1 MLPIPEQL
9 TQGRLVCPVSRQR
22 LLASGEGLVTI
33 DGERTY
39 PVRGGVPILIADVE
53 GQARYR
59 QEAEGRMYE
68 EYLPSRPSWAKRV
81 LAPLIK
87 PRNDYRSSAADKAF
101 LAVTAAQPPD
111 SLCLSIGGGPG
122 RPHESLTNLN
132 IDLFP
137 NVDVVGD
144 AYALP
149 YADGSVDAV
158 HCEAVLEHLAEPAR
172 ALAEMRRVLRPGGLG
187 YFATPFLQAYHAYP
201 NHYQNY
207 TLEGHNHLLRSG
219 GFRVLDAG
227 TCVGPTFMILDLLSL
242 YLRHCIP
249 SKPLARAASAA
260 TLLLTRPLR
269 PLDRWIN
276 RTPQASVL
284 ASTVYAL
291 AERSE

>member
-1 MLPIPEQL
+1 MLGIQEQVA
-9 TQGRLVCPVSRQR
+9 QGRLVCPVSHQR
-22 LLASGEGLVTI
+22 LLAVDEELVTL
-33 DGERTY
+33 DGGRTY
-39 PVRGGVPILIADVE
+39 PVKGGVPILIADPE
-53 GQARYR
+53 RQASYG

-68 EYLPSRPSWAKRV
+68 EYLSGRPSWTRRF
-81 LAPLIK
+81 LASLVRPG
-87 PRNDYRSSAADKAF
+87 NDYRSEASGKAF
-101 LAVTAAQPPD
+101 QAVTAAQPLG
-111 SLCLSIGGGPG
+111 SLCLSVGGGPG

-149 YADGSVDAV
+149 YADESVDAV
-158 HCEAVLEHLAEPAR
+158 HCEAVLEHLAEPDR
-172 ALAEMRRVLRPGGLG
+172 ALREMWRVLRPGGLG

-207 TLEGHNHLLRSG
+207 TLEGHNHLLRRS

-227 TCVGPTFMILDLLSL
+227 TCVGPTFMILDLISL
-242 YLRHCIP
+242 YLRNGIP

-260 TLLLTRPLR
+260 ALLLTRPLR
-269 PLDRWIN
+269 PLDRWLN
-276 RTPQASVL
+276 RSPQASTL

-291 AERSE
+291 VERA

>member
-1 MLPIPEQL
+1 VLPIPEQL
-9 TQGRLVCPVSRQR
+9 AQGRLVCPVSRQR
-22 LLASGEGLVTI
+22 LLASDEGLVTVG
-33 DGERTY
+33 GERTY
-39 PVRGGVPILIADVE
+39 PVRGGVPILIADPE

-59 QEAEGRMYE
+59 QEAEGQMYE
-68 EYLPSRPSWAKRV
+68 EYLSGRPSWPKRF
-81 LAPLIK
+81 LAPLVR
-87 PRNDYRSSAADKAF
+87 PRNDYRSDAAGKAF
-101 LAVTAAQPPD
+101 LAVTAAQPPG

-132 IDLFP
+132 LDLFP

-172 ALAEMRRVLRPGGLG
+172 ALAEMRRVLRAGGLG
-187 YFATPFLQAYHAYP
+187 YFVTPFLQAYHAYP

-219 GFRVLDAG
+219 GFRILDAG
-227 TCVGPTFMILDLLSL
+227 TCVGPTFMILDLFSL

-249 SKPLARAASAA
+249 SQSLARAASAA
-260 TLLLTRPLR
+260 ARLLTKPLR

-276 RTPQASVL
+276 RSPQASIL

-291 AERSE
+291 VERT

>member
-1 MLPIPEQL
+1 VLPIPEQIA
-9 TQGRLVCPVSRQR
+9 QGRLVCPVSRQR
-22 LLASGEGLVTI
+22 LLTSDEGLVTA

-39 PVRGGVPILIADVE
+39 PVLGGVPILIADPEV
-53 GQARYR
+53 QARYR
-59 QEAEGRMYE
+59 QEADGQMYG
-68 EYLPSRPSWAKRV
+68 EYLSSRPSWAKRV
-81 LAPLIK
+81 LAPLVR
-87 PRNDYRSSAADKAF
+87 PRNDYRSDAAGKAF
-101 LAVTAAQPPD
+101 LTVTVEQPPG

-122 RPHESLTNLN
+122 RSHESLTNLN

-149 YADGSVDAV
+149 YADGSVDTV

-172 ALAEMRRVLRPGGLG
+172 ALHEMQRVLRPGGLG
-187 YFATPFLQAYHAYP
+187 YFVTPFLQAYHAYP

-207 TLEGHNHLLRSG
+207 TVEGHNHLLRSSG
-219 GFRVLDAG
+219 LRVLDAG
-227 TCVGPTFMILDLLSL
+227 TCVGPTFMILDLFSL

-249 SKPLARAASAA
+249 LKSLARAASAA
-260 TLLLTRPLR
+260 TLLLTKPLR

-276 RTPQASVL
+276 RSPQAGIL

-291 AERSE
+291 VEKP